1 MNKKKHDASR
11 IIKTAAGAV
20 LAVAAAALSYANNH
34 VSLKSAAVSENIPVG
49 VIGDSMADNKSNN
62 PHSTDNDSAAPSRS
76 ALININTATAEELQ
90 TLAGMGEVK
99 TAAVIAYREEHGG
112 FSDISEIMNVSGIG
126 EKMFENIRGSIT
138 TGENTAIPGTSAS
151 SAAADVPE
159 VFPININTA
168 TLEELQTLS
177 GIGEAKAAAIIAYR
191 EEYGIFN
198 DISGIMNVS
207 GIGGKIFEEI
217 RGQITV

>member
-49 VIGDSMADNKSNN
+49 VIGDSMADNESNN